1 MMLQRNANIAPRL
14 LVVVVAE
21 RFLRAKRSSPQRGRQ
36 IRVGLQLQR
45 CRRAQRRLETV
56 DELGQIEGDPDAGC
70 Y

>member
-36 IRVGLQLQR
+36 IRVGLQLQ
-45 CRRAQRRLETV
+45 
-56 DELGQIEGDPDAGC
+56 
-70 Y
+70 